1 MKLKVI
7 SSANYADKEKNYG
20 DRMIINTGLCV
31 IVYDCGSGEHAI
43 EVEKYLDEYGYEK
56 AHIILSH
63 NDAAH
68 FDGIPYLIEKD
79 RVASIT
85 TLLLLKHIDDI
96 LKELDD
102 GRRNTNSLKEQI
114 KARF

>member
-1 MKLKVI
+1 MILKVI

-20 DRMIINTGLCV
+20 DCMIINTGLCV
-31 IVYDCGSGEHAI
+31 IVYDCGSEEHAI
-43 EVEKYLDEYGYEK
+43 EVERYLDENGYEK

-63 NDAAH
+63 NDADH

-85 TLLLLKHIDDI
+85 TLLLLKQVQQYQKHINI
-96 LKELDD
+96 LKRKQLNYITIQKN
-102 GRRNTNSLKEQI
+102 G
-114 KARF
+114 